1 MDPWQQI
8 AHTES
13 TGGINHARSRSQD
26 HDSNSRSGCAA
37 LFGPDRDKSGP
48 LADEL
53 RPARGV
59 ERLIADAFALYLKTK
74 NFQWHVSGPH
84 FRDYYLLFEEQAT
97 QILPM
102 TDAIA
107 ERIRKN
113 GARTLRS
120 IGHIARMQRLRD
132 NDHELVAPQQMLGE
146 LTVDNAA
153 LARSLEE
160 AHELCEQQRDVATAR
175 LIEGWIDE
183 AQNRVW
189 FLRETNRAS
198 GE

>member
-1 MDPWQQI
+1 MPVAARKTTTPTLDPGALLVSVPIETSPDLWQ
-8 AHTES
+8 TSLDLCE
-13 TGGINHARSRSQD
+13 
-26 HDSNSRSGCAA
+26 A
-37 LFGPDRDKSGP
+37 LN
-48 LADEL
+48 A
-53 RPARGV
+53 
-59 ERLIADAFALYLKTK
+59 LIADAFALYLKTK

-107 ERIRKN
+107 ERVRKN

-120 IGHIARMQRLRD
+120 IGHIAGMQRLRD
-132 NDHELVAPQQMLGE
+132 NDDELVAPPQMLGE

-160 AHELCEQQRDVATAR
+160 AHELCEQQRDVATAS

-189 FLRETNRAS
+189 FLREANGAS
-198 GE
+198 GEL

>member
-1 MDPWQQI
+1 MPIAARKTTTPTRDP
-8 AHTES
+8 
-13 TGGINHARSRSQD
+13 G
-26 HDSNSRSGCAA
+26 A
-37 LFGPDRDKSGP
+37 LLVSVPIETSPYLWETSVDLCDA
-48 LADEL
+48 LNT
-53 RPARGV
+53 
-59 ERLIADAFALYLKTK
+59 LIADAFALYLKTR

-84 FRDYYLLFEEQAT
+84 FRDYYLLFEEQAR

-107 ERIRKN
+107 ERVRKN

-132 NDHELVAPQQMLGE
+132 NDHELVAPPQMLSE
-146 LTVDNAA
+146 LAVDNAV

-160 AHELCEQQRDVATAR
+160 AHELCEQQRDVATAS

-189 FLRETNRAS
+189 FLREASGAS
-198 GE
+198 GEL

>member
-1 MDPWQQI
+1 MLVAARKTTTPTRDPGAPIFSVPVGTSPDLWQ
-8 AHTES
+8 TSFDLCE
-13 TGGINHARSRSQD
+13 
-26 HDSNSRSGCAA
+26 A
-37 LFGPDRDKSGP
+37 LN
-48 LADEL
+48 A
-53 RPARGV
+53 
-59 ERLIADAFALYLKTK
+59 LIADAFTLYLKTK

-153 LARSLEE
+153 LARALEE
-160 AHELCEQQRDVATAR
+160 AHELCEQQRDVATAH
-175 LIEGWIDE
+175 LIEAWIDE

-189 FLRETNRAS
+189 FLREANGAS
-198 GE
+198 GEL

>member
-1 MDPWQQI
+1 MTVAARKTTAPTRDPSALLVSVPIEASPDLWQ
-8 AHTES
+8 TSLDLCE
-13 TGGINHARSRSQD
+13 
-26 HDSNSRSGCAA
+26 A
-37 LFGPDRDKSGP
+37 LN
-48 LADEL
+48 A
-53 RPARGV
+53 
-59 ERLIADAFALYLKTK
+59 LIADAFALYVKTK

-107 ERIRKN
+107 ERVRKN

-132 NDHELVAPQQMLGE
+132 NDHELVAPPQMLGE

-160 AHELCEQQRDVATAR
+160 VHELCEQQRDVATAS

-189 FLRETNRAS
+189 FLREANGAS
-198 GE
+198 GEL

>member
-1 MDPWQQI
+1 MPIAARKTTTPTRDPGAPLVSVPVETSPGLWQ
-8 AHTES
+8 TSLDLCE
-13 TGGINHARSRSQD
+13 
-26 HDSNSRSGCAA
+26 A
-37 LFGPDRDKSGP
+37 LN
-48 LADEL
+48 A
-53 RPARGV
+53 
-59 ERLIADAFALYLKTK
+59 LIADAFALYLKSK

-102 TDAIA
+102 TGAIA
-107 ERIRKN
+107 GRVRKN

-132 NDHELVAPQQMLGE
+132 NDDEFVAPPQMLGE

-189 FLRETNRAS
+189 FLREANGAS
-198 GE
+198 GELW

>member
-1 MDPWQQI
+1 MPVAARKTTTPTRDPGALLVSVPIEASPDLWQ
-8 AHTES
+8 TSLDLCE
-13 TGGINHARSRSQD
+13 
-26 HDSNSRSGCAA
+26 A
-37 LFGPDRDKSGP
+37 LN
-48 LADEL
+48 A
-53 RPARGV
+53 
-59 ERLIADAFALYLKTK
+59 LIADAFALYVKTK

-84 FRDYYLLFEEQAT
+84 FRDYYLLFEDQAT

-107 ERIRKN
+107 KRVRKN

-132 NDHELVAPQQMLGE
+132 NDHELVAPPQMLGE

-153 LARSLEE
+153 LARSLAE
-160 AHELCEQQRDVATAR
+160 AHELCEQQRDVATAS

-189 FLRETNRAS
+189 FLREANGAS
-198 GE
+198 GEL

>member
-1 MDPWQQI
+1 MPVTARKTTTPTRDP
-8 AHTES
+8 
-13 TGGINHARSRSQD
+13 G
-26 HDSNSRSGCAA
+26 A
-37 LFGPDRDKSGP
+37 LFVSVPIETSPNLWQTSLD
-48 LADEL
+48 LCEAL
-53 RPARGV
+53 NA
-59 ERLIADAFALYLKTK
+59 LIADAFALYLKTK

-84 FRDYYLLFEEQAT
+84 FRDYYLLFEEQAM

-107 ERIRKN
+107 ERVRKN

-120 IGHIARMQRLRD
+120 IGHIARVQRLRD
-132 NDHELVAPQQMLGE
+132 NDRGLVAPPQMLGE
-146 LTVDNAA
+146 LTFDNAA

-160 AHELCEQQRDVATAR
+160 AHELSEQQRDVATAR

-189 FLRETNRAS
+189 FLREANGAS
-198 GE
+198 GEL

>member
-1 MDPWQQI
+1 MSVAARKTTTPTRDPGALLVSVPIETSPDPWQ
-8 AHTES
+8 TSLDLCE
-13 TGGINHARSRSQD
+13 
-26 HDSNSRSGCAA
+26 A
-37 LFGPDRDKSGP
+37 LN
-48 LADEL
+48 A
-53 RPARGV
+53 
-59 ERLIADAFALYLKTK
+59 LIADAFALYLKTK

-107 ERIRKN
+107 ERVRKN

-132 NDHELVAPQQMLGE
+132 NDHELVAPPQMLGE

-153 LARSLEE
+153 LARSLGE
-160 AHELCEQQRDVATAR
+160 AHELCEQQRDVATAS

-189 FLRETNRAS
+189 FLREANGAS
-198 GE
+198 GEL